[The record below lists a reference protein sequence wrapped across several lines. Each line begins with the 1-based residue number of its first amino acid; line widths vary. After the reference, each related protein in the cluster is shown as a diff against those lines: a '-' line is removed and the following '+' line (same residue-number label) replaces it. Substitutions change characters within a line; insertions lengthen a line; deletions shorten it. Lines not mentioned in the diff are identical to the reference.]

1 MIPNTQIEGE
11 RSAWHRPFVPTP
23 GTDRSFLSR
32 TNARS
37 VRTAGQMSTQI
48 GRKGSQE
55 SRHSAFPRQ
64 ELATWSLTRS
74 KVRALSTVAR
84 WYPAS
89 LGRRNRGRGD
99 VASTTYAQG
108 SGSLHEGCPGG
119 QYIVHEQARD
129 PAQAAPPSGAHLHRT
144 LNVAGALPVV
154 ES

>member
-1 MIPNTQIEGE
+1 MRLKVTVL
-11 RSAWHRPFVPTP
+11 RTRT
-23 GTDRSFLSR
+23 SR
-32 TNARS
+32 
-37 VRTAGQMSTQI
+37 
-48 GRKGSQE
+48 
-55 SRHSAFPRQ
+55 
-64 ELATWSLTRS
+64 
-74 KVRALSTVAR
+74 
-84 WYPAS
+84 YPAS
-89 LGRRNRGRGD
+89 LGRRDRGRGD